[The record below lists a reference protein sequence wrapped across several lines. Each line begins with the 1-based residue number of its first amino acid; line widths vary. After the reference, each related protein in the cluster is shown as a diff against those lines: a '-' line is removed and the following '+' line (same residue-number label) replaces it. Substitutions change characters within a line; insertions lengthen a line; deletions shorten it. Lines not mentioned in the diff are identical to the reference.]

1 MTSIVAIDIE
11 TTGLEENRD
20 AIMEIAAV
28 KFKDHRVENEFST
41 LINPG
46 RHIPEFI
53 TGLTGIDDAMVSQAP
68 RLRDVIHELEAFVG
82 DAPVVGHNVRFDV
95 GFLQKSGI
103 LQFNQIID
111 TYELAAVLM
120 PSASRYN
127 LGALGSQLGIPLPAT
142 HRALDDA
149 RVTHAAYVRLFD
161 MAHEL
166 PLETLAEIIRLGEPI
181 QWDANWTFQQV
192 MRARMKDGI
201 QPKRVRPASS
211 ADLRPAPV
219 SKNSPPLIIPEEPSP
234 LDPEEAASILEYG
247 GPFSKYFEA
256 YEHRPEQVEMLKAV
270 TKSLNNGNHLIVEA
284 GTGVGKCLTGD
295 TWVTFKSGAR
305 RQIGDIVESEI
316 PPTEPIAC
324 LAENGKL
331 TYQKIQA
338 AHKNGV
344 RPVWKLRTALG
355 RKITA
360 TANHPLLTFDGWRPL
375 CELKN
380 GDRIATIR
388 SLPAGNLS
396 YPAHEA
402 FVAGAMLGDGGC
414 GHPDSLN
421 FTNFDPAVIEAFRQ
435 NVETLDNVE
444 MTNRKAEGHYGFRR
458 LSLTGHERSGLN
470 LLLEKL
476 DILGHVAAT
485 KHIPA
490 AYFLADQETICHL
503 LAGLWVTDG
512 CVEGQR
518 GNITISSASEQLI
531 SDIQHLLLR
540 LGIISRVRYK
550 SAHLNDKSFDSW
562 QLAILDLQSKRLFEQ
577 TVGKYMMGKRKQRL
591 DAWHEAH
598 INGKNN
604 TNDDV
609 FPIEAW
615 ERIGQEKLIAGKS
628 WYAIRKTCIVSSDR
642 QREISRNKMLAM
654 GEFLSSPTLK
664 ETATSDLYWDR
675 IVAIEPAGEAET
687 FDLTMDGEPNFIAND
702 IVAHNSFA
710 YLIPAAL
717 FAMQNNTRVVV
728 STNTINLQDQLIQK
742 DIPDLRAA
750 LNIDLRASVLK
761 GRFNYLC
768 PRRLQYLR
776 QHGPANDD
784 ELRVLCKVLVWQ
796 LDNQSGD
803 RNEINLTGPTEREV
817 WRRISAED
825 DACTADNCLGRMGGT
840 CAFHRAKQASQ
851 SAHVLVVNHALL
863 LSDVATGSKVLPEYS
878 YVIVDEAHHIE
889 SATTNALS
897 FRLTQFDTD
906 RMTREVGGSSA
917 GILGRLLT
925 EMHASLRP
933 SDFGLLQ
940 QKVKRATDQAFR
952 LEQLMRQFFNTVG
965 EFAAIQREGK
975 PVSTYAWQLRITPA
989 ARSLPG
995 WDDVEMMWGEAD
1007 GTMVLLIKAL
1017 GELYKDVASLYSD
1030 GHDNLED
1037 TMSDISNLL
1046 RRMSEAEIAANGLIS
1061 KPSNDQIYWIEVNP
1075 RGDKLSLNA
1084 APLRVGPLVQKYLW
1098 HEKACVVMTSATMT
1112 ANGEFQYIQ
1121 NTLAAEEA
1129 DTLSLGSPF
1138 DYESSALLY
1147 IANDIPEPN
1156 APGYPQAVDRSLIA
1170 LAKSTGGRMLVLF
1183 TSYAALKKTSAAIT
1197 GPLAQEDIFVFEQG
1211 EGASPNAL
1219 LESFRSTERAVL
1231 LGTRAFWEGV
1241 DVPGDSLS
1249 VVVITKLPFDVPT
1262 DPLIAA
1268 RSELYEDPFNE
1279 YYLPEAILKF
1289 RQGFGR
1295 LIRSAS
1301 DRGIVAIFDRRVL
1314 TKQYGR
1320 LFLSSLPQC
1329 TARQGPA
1336 TNLPKMAET
1345 WLGM

>member
-20 AIMEIAAV
+20 AIIEIAAV
-28 KFKDHRVENEFST
+28 KFKGHRVEDEFST
-41 LINPG
+41 LVNPG
-46 RHIPEFI
+46 RSIPPFI
-53 TGLTGIDDAMVSQAP
+53 SGLTGIDDAMVRQAP
-68 RLRDVIHELEAFVG
+68 RLRDILHELEAFVG
-82 DAPVVGHNVRFDV
+82 DSPVVGHNVRFDL
-95 GFLQKSGI
+95 GFLQKAGI
-103 LQFNQIID
+103 LQFNEVID

-127 LGALGSQLGIPLPAT
+127 LGALGQQLGIALPAT

-149 RVTHAAYVRLFD
+149 RVTHAAYVRLFE
-161 MAHEL
+161 MAQEL
-166 PLETLAEIIRLGEPI
+166 PLETLAEIVRLSEPI
-181 QWDANWTFQQV
+181 QWDASWTFQQV
-192 MRARMKDGI
+192 MRARTKDGI
-201 QPKRVRPASS
+201 QPKRVKKSASS
-211 ADLRPAPV
+211 SGPAFDPAP
-219 SKNSPPLIIPEEPSP
+219 KNCPPLQAVDEPLA
-234 LDPEEAASILEYG
+234 LDPEEVASILEYG

-270 TKSLNNGNHLIVEA
+270 TRSLNNGNHLIVEA
-284 GTGVGKCLTGD
+284 GTGVGK
-295 TWVTFKSGAR
+295 
-305 RQIGDIVESEI
+305 
-316 PPTEPIAC
+316 
-324 LAENGKL
+324 
-331 TYQKIQA
+331 
-338 AHKNGV
+338 
-344 RPVWKLRTALG
+344 
-355 RKITA
+355 
-360 TANHPLLTFDGWRPL
+360 
-375 CELKN
+375 
-380 GDRIATIR
+380 
-388 SLPAGNLS
+388 
-396 YPAHEA
+396 
-402 FVAGAMLGDGGC
+402 
-414 GHPDSLN
+414 
-421 FTNFDPAVIEAFRQ
+421 
-435 NVETLDNVE
+435 
-444 MTNRKAEGHYGFRR
+444 
-458 LSLTGHERSGLN
+458 
-470 LLLEKL
+470 
-476 DILGHVAAT
+476 
-485 KHIPA
+485 
-490 AYFLADQETICHL
+490 
-503 LAGLWVTDG
+503 
-512 CVEGQR
+512 
-518 GNITISSASEQLI
+518 
-531 SDIQHLLLR
+531 
-540 LGIISRVRYK
+540 
-550 SAHLNDKSFDSW
+550 
-562 QLAILDLQSKRLFEQ
+562 
-577 TVGKYMMGKRKQRL
+577 
-591 DAWHEAH
+591 
-598 INGKNN
+598 
-604 TNDDV
+604 
-609 FPIEAW
+609 
-615 ERIGQEKLIAGKS
+615 
-628 WYAIRKTCIVSSDR
+628 
-642 QREISRNKMLAM
+642 
-654 GEFLSSPTLK
+654 
-664 ETATSDLYWDR
+664 
-675 IVAIEPAGEAET
+675 
-687 FDLTMDGEPNFIAND
+687 
-702 IVAHNSFA
+702 SFA

-750 LNIDLRASVLK
+750 LNIDLRAAVLK

-776 QHGPANDD
+776 QHGPTNDD

-825 DACTADNCLGRMGGT
+825 DNCTTDVCLGRMNGT

-851 SAHVLVVNHALL
+851 TAHVLVVNHALL

-878 YVIVDEAHHIE
+878 YVIVDEAHHME

-925 EMHASLRP
+925 EMHGSLRP

-940 QKVKRATDQAFR
+940 QKVKRGTDQAFR
-952 LEQLMRQFFNTVG
+952 LEQLMRQFFNVVG
-965 EFAAIQREGK
+965 EFAAIQREGQ
-975 PVSTYAWQLRITPA
+975 PTSTYAWQLRITPA

-1007 GTMVLLIKAL
+1007 DTMVLLTKTL

-1037 TMSDISNLL
+1037 VMSDLSNLL
-1046 RRMSEAEIAANGLIS
+1046 RRMTEAEAAANGLIS
-1061 KPSNDQIYWIEVNP
+1061 KPSDTQIYWIEVNP

-1098 HEKACVVMTSATMT
+1098 HEKAAVVMTSATMT
-1112 ANGEFQYIQ
+1112 ANGEFQYIK
-1121 NTLAAEEA
+1121 NTLLAEEA

-1138 DYESSALLY
+1138 DYESSTLLY

-1156 APGYPQAVDRSLIA
+1156 VPGYQQAVDRSLVS

-1183 TSYAALKKTSAAIT
+1183 TSYAALKKTSQAIT
-1197 GPLAQEDIFVFEQG
+1197 GPLAKEDIFVFEQG

-1219 LESFRSTERAVL
+1219 LDSFKSTDRAVL

-1249 VVVITKLPFDVPT
+1249 VVVITKLPFDVPS

-1279 YYLPEAILKF
+1279 YYLPESILKF

-1336 TNLPKMAET
+1336 ANLPKMAET